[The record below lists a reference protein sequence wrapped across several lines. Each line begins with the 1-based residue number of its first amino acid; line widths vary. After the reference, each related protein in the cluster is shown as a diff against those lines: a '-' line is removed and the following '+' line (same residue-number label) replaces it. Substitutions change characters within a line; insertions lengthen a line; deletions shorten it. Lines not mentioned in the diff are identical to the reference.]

1 MSQIWER
8 YLRPGL
14 TQLNQNLNSVR
25 GKATGSLLWKRV
37 TFLVATPIVG
47 LCMINAYRSID
58 EDKKEKE
65 IRQPFVKYEYMRR
78 RNKRFPWGNGDR
90 SLFHNPNTNALAEGY
105 EL

>member
-1 MSQIWER
+1 MSQYWDR
-8 YLRPGL
+8 YVRPGL
-14 TQLNQNLNSVR
+14 NQLNFNMPSFGV
-25 GKATGSLLWKRV
+25 KATGSLLWKRV

-58 EDKKEKE
+58 EEKKD
-65 IRQPFVKYEYMRR
+65 IASQQPFVKYEYMRR

-90 SLFHNPNTNALAEGY
+90 SLFHNPNTNALADGY